1 MTRHGVTLLSPRPKV
16 PTRVMGRVDCE
27 SSVTQTKRAP
37 KPAEANWHERLERR
51 GLSPPMPRILVSYRR
66 ADTAYLATTI
76 HEKLAQAFGL
86 ENVFMDVNAI
96 PAGRDFRKHLEQ
108 AVASCDVVLAVIDE
122 RWLDAR
128 EAAGRR
134 RLDLPT
140 DWVRIELETALARD
154 IPVIPLL
161 VAGARTPVEA
171 ELPESLRELA
181 YRQALLL
188 RPGRDF
194 QHDLDM
200 LRREIERTCRAETEE
215 ERRDHGQGAA
225 LRPDEG
231 ARERR
236 AAAAAG
242 QHDAVPGQ
250 RREPSRWRAPLLVT
264 AAMVLS
270 GLVGVIVL
278 AVVRRDHPEPKQAPV
293 AAATPGPA
301 PGAAV
306 E

>member
-16 PTRVMGRVDCE
+16 PTRAMGRVDCG
-27 SSVTQTKRAP
+27 SSVTQSKTTLKQ
-37 KPAEANWHERLERR
+37 AEANRHERLERR

-66 ADTAYLATTI
+66 ADTAYLATTL

-108 AVASCDVVLAVIDE
+108 AVARCDVVLAVIDG

-128 EAAGRR
+128 EADGRR

-161 VAGARTPVEA
+161 VAGARPPVEA
-171 ELPESLRELA
+171 ELPEALRELA

-194 QHDLDM
+194 QHDLEM
-200 LRREIERTCRAETEE
+200 LRQEIQRACGAAGAEAVERPDEAEPDRPVAEAERQRHGNTQRRRAETQESPS
-215 ERRDHGQGAA
+215 A
-225 LRPDEG
+225 LPSWWRT
-231 ARERR
+231 ALL
-236 AAAAAG
+236 ATV
-242 QHDAVPGQ
+242 AV
-250 RREPSRWRAPLLVT
+250 ALF
-264 AAMVLS
+264 
-270 GLVGVIVL
+270 GLVGVAVL
-278 AVVRRDHPEPKQAPV
+278 VVV
-293 AAATPGPA
+293 
-301 PGAAV
+301 
-306 E
+306 